1 MDKKIK
7 ANFTGVIKPR
17 MWDES
22 LMNRLIFLEPGAR
35 GADGPK
41 GPKGDIGLLDLH
53 GQHELVAISG
63 TFWKALT

>member
-1 MDKKIK
+1 MGRI
-7 ANFTGVIKPR
+7 P
-17 MWDES
+17 DEQTHFSGALGWGSGTTS
-22 LMNRLIFLEPGAR
+22 LPGAW

-53 GQHELVAISG
+53 GQHELAAISG